1 MVEDKDYQIVVLA
14 GIEYKI
20 PEPAATILAE
30 AFIRIRKEESRA
42 KGNWTDDD
50 LFDAMEFIGTCPIA
64 SNADLIKWWKY
75 FMIKQKE
82 KNDN

>member
-30 AFIRIRKEESRA
+30 TFIRIRKEES
-42 KGNWTDDD
+42 
-50 LFDAMEFIGTCPIA
+50 
-64 SNADLIKWWKY
+64 WKT
-75 FMIKQKE
+75 
-82 KNDN
+82 N